1 MLLPHFVLATTY
13 EVGATIIISH
23 MREWRHRE
31 VKKLAEVTEPIR
43 GGAGLKPS
51 DSNHNSQCTSLKHT
65 GLWDGARPELF

>member
-1 MLLPHFVLATTY
+1 MLSPHFILTTTY
-13 EVGATIIISH
+13 EVGAIIISH

-51 DSNHNSQCTSLKHT
+51 DSNHNSQCTSLKYI

>member
-1 MLLPHFVLATTY
+1 MLTPHFILTTY

-51 DSNHNSQCTSLKHT
+51 DSNHKS
-65 GLWDGARPELF
+65 